1 MAWLQVL
8 LSFKV
13 SIEQVPI
20 ILNYFVYMTF
30 IFSLGVF
37 NLYSIYGLYAIIYVW
52 FYSSLVGGFF
62 ILQNFED
69 LVCAI
74 DLFSIIFVYS
84 SKMCSSHG
92 VPQFLFPVYSFLVH
106 AGGVCVCLCVCVCV
120 HTHSYSL
127 LMWSNFSILFEIFHW
142 SGKPFL

>member
-37 NLYSIYGLYAIIYVW
+37 NLYSIYGLYAIIYV
-52 FYSSLVGGFF
+52 
-62 ILQNFED
+62 
-69 LVCAI
+69 
-74 DLFSIIFVYS
+74 
-84 SKMCSSHG
+84 
-92 VPQFLFPVYSFLVH
+92 
-106 AGGVCVCLCVCVCV
+106 
-120 HTHSYSL
+120 
-127 LMWSNFSILFEIFHW
+127 
-142 SGKPFL
+142 